1 MAGEGA
7 ARAEVWGGLG
17 CSPFKASAADPIKRP
32 GDVLEAG
39 SALAGVEML
48 RGVRAVARGE
58 LPGVVASLA
67 EAIVL
72 HVEGE
77 RAAGA
82 PALHGRGL
90 AEQEET
96 GCCRRG

>member
-7 ARAEVWGGLG
+7 ARAEVRGGLG
-17 CSPFKASAADPIKRP
+17 CSPFKASTADPIKRP

-48 RGVRAVARGE
+48 RRVRGVARGK

-82 PALHGRGL
+82 PTLHGRGL
-90 AEQEET
+90 AEQEEA